1 MSGPDRRHS
10 FGVAEQV
17 RGILGPDATNAVLAA
32 ALLHDSGKIES
43 GLRTPGR
50 VLATIAAGAI
60 HRDESVIRR
69 WAGGGGYRRKVGVYL
84 LHPERGAAR
93 LATSGSTP
101 LTVSWTLEHHLPASV
116 CTLDPRIADALREAD
131 ND

>member
-10 FGVAEQV
+10 FGVAEHV

-32 ALLHDSGKIES
+32 ALLHDSGKTES
-43 GLRTPGR
+43 CLRTPGR
-50 VLATIAAGAI
+50 VVATVAAGAI
-60 HRDESVIRR
+60 HRDETVIRR
-69 WAGGGGYRRKVGVYL
+69 WASGRGYRRKVGVYL

-93 LATSGSTP
+93 LATSGSDA
-101 LTVSWTLEHHLPASV
+101 LTVSWTLEHHLPPDR
-116 CTLDPRIADALREAD
+116 CTLDVRIAEALREAD